1 MSFFEVKIEGLDSLE
16 KDFEDHKKAIQ
27 KQIPIA
33 LGVVGS
39 EMANDLKAL
48 VEGYFYKG
56 YSPKH
61 YQRSGAMKDDASMT
75 YLPQGNELTFTYT
88 PETKHSGLDA
98 WVQDKPV
105 DGKFPLPRDPDDL
118 IIWGQMSHF
127 DGTDHEIPARPFW
140 NLFLEQQG
148 NEKILDNFA
157 RGMLPNY
164 TVVKET
170 GETVD
175 LSDSDLTADT
185 ENIAPYD
192 PNTTNTDDDELPF

>member
-1 MSFFEVKIEGLDSLE
+1 MSFFKVEVTGLDSLD
-16 KDFEDHKKAIQ
+16 KDFEKHQKAIE
-27 KQIPIA
+27 KRIPIA
-33 LGVVGS
+33 LGIVGA
-39 EMANDLKAL
+39 EMERDLKAIID
-48 VEGYFYKG
+48 GYFYKG

-127 DGTDHEIPARPFW
+127 DETDHEIPARPFW

-157 RGMLPNY
+157 RGMLPQY
-164 TVVKET
+164 QVLKEK
-170 GETVD
+170 GEVVD
-175 LSDSDLTADT
+175 LSEFELPADQS
-185 ENIAPYD
+185 NVAPYD
-192 PNTTNTDDDELPF
+192 SSAVTTDEELPF